1 MLAYLRLCAENHLY
15 KDMNCLLILIKKNI
29 SVSMV
34 RSMQNCYMWGTV
46 VTFFLFEHISNTY
59 NTNLM
64 LDFTICYILYLHII

>member
-46 VTFFLFEHISNTY
+46 VTFFLSEHISNTY

-64 LDFTICYILYLHII
+64 LDFTMLL